1 MKKNQPRTDSEYI
14 VEKTV
19 ETIKILEVLTYEPI
33 SITRVIERVGFI
45 PTLNRRLK
53 PDAVRRILVTLK
65 ILGLASQ
72 HENKCWFRGH
82 KTL

>member
-33 SITRVIERVGFI
+33 SIKRVIERVGFI

-53 PDAVRRILVTLK
+53 PDAVRRILVTLT